1 LKTELLAFRGRDCTT
16 TASVHLIVEAVPCR
30 RRLVELAEA
39 VLLEFPLLVE
49 VGVAVEYSYP
59 ALEPIGLLGVPSV

>member
-1 LKTELLAFRGRDCTT
+1 
-16 TASVHLIVEAVPCR
+16 LIVEAVPCR